1 MVASQLAVAKLLASQ
16 LAVASQAADVA
27 TEPGPTGFVTD
38 VHLNRSPNLMRT
50 PLGDWPRNS
59 FLR

>member
-16 LAVASQAADVA
+16 LAVASQAAGVA
-27 TEPGPTGFVTD
+27 TEPGPIGFVTN
-38 VHLNRSPNLMRT
+38 VNLNRSPNLMRT